1 MALEKLNIE
10 LNNNNAITQFQNIQ
24 IENSKKLIKKENLT
38 EEDKKN
44 LDKVARGFE
53 AIFLNMMIKEMRKS
67 QLNEDDEDAFGSD
80 ILMDYSNLLLSEQI
94 SNTDKGIGLAKEI
107 YKNLTGEELPSK
119 IILNRNEIIQNEIQK
134 SIPKKQD
141 IKQIGNF
148 VNYENNNNF
157 IERVKNRIS
166 NYEDIIQEAS
176 DRFNIPKELIK
187 AVITVES
194 AGRHDAKSI
203 AGAKGLMQL
212 MDGTARELGVTNSYE
227 PRQNILGGSMYLRK
241 MLDRYNGNLNLALA
255 AYNAGP
261 GNVDKYNGIPPFKE
275 TENYVVKVQ
284 KYYNKF
290 LEI

>member
-1 MALEKLNIE
+1 MTIDNLNIE
-10 LNNNNAITQFQNIQ
+10 FNNSDLINKLQQDKLNEA
-24 IENSKKLIKKENLT
+24 KKLGKISNLT
-38 EEDKKN
+38 EVDKSK

-67 QLNEDDEDAFGSD
+67 QLNAENEDSFGDD

-94 SNTDKGIGLAKEI
+94 ANNNKGIGLAKEI

-119 IILNRNEIIQNEIQK
+119 VILNIQK
-134 SIPKKQD
+134 INQAVEK
-141 IKQIGNF
+141 
-148 VNYENNNNF
+148 NYENKIKNNNIRVENINDNF
-157 IERVKNRIS
+157 LERVNNRIS
-166 NYEDIIQEAS
+166 SYEHIIEEAS
-176 DRFNIPKELIK
+176 EKFRLPKELIK

-194 AGRHDAKSI
+194 AGKFEAKSK

-212 MDGTARELGVTNSYE
+212 MDETAKELGVTNSFE
-227 PRQNILGGSMYLRK
+227 PRQNIIGGSMYLRK
-241 MLDRYNGNLNLALA
+241 MLDKYNGNLQLALA

-261 GNVDKYNGIPPFKE
+261 GNVDKYKGIPPFRE

-284 KYYNKF
+284 NYYNKF